1 MILKEILTEYRN
13 GNKKAIEKIYINCI
27 NHDDGIRIK
36 ILDKE
41 LERTIS
47 RTYYDYTK
55 GGISNRKKVI
65 AVFNGDINDMTE
77 IFISELYCL
86 FGDESFEPADETAIF
101 KALKYNVVRNLNQ
114 ELKNEPLTRTI
125 RYKKIKS
132 DDEEYEII
140 PAQLIYNPFD
150 DVPKSGYSGANKEL
164 LNVIRSVDIE
174 QLCRNNAET
183 QINVANLIKKYFR
196 ELDSTYPSL
205 DKMLEYYKN
214 EYGCEISKDI
224 YSRALNNLFNLIC
237 SNTTVYKGL
246 DINRQDYISLY
257 DSKGNIKPAVTPTID
272 YYCLNSDN
280 MISLIDIVNQLDGYV
295 PETVAGD
302 RFYNIIRQDNI
313 IQICYKYK
321 RLAKLLEN
329 ADELSVEDYTE
340 VLGAVYIMLN
350 EYVEKHIKKQLY
362 EFMERFGAYQF
373 DASYD
378 MIFNLAMGKA
388 GDQGFW
394 TLYQKKNGLHIM
406 SFRHLENDMY
416 IALKGKADIKVN
428 CNTVYQIGKCKFI
441 ISDEKVYCRS
451 AYRELINIRCVN
463 NKYSACLLT
472 A

>member
-13 GNKKAIEKIYINCI
+13 GNKKAIEKIYIHCI
-27 NHDDGIRIK
+27 SNSGMIIK

-41 LERTIS
+41 LENTIK
-47 RTYYDYTK
+47 RTYTDYLQE
-55 GGISNRKKVI
+55 GITTRKRVN

-86 FGDESFEPADETAIF
+86 FDDESFEPADETTVF
-101 KALKYNVVRNLNQ
+101 KVLKYNVIRRLNQ
-114 ELKNEPLTRTI
+114 ELKSEPLTRAIVVTN
-125 RYKKIKS
+125 KND

-150 DVPKSGYSGANKEL
+150 DVPESGYSGANKEL
-164 LNVIRSVDIE
+164 LNVIRSVDVE
-174 QLCRNNAET
+174 RLCRSNAET
-183 QINVANLIKKYFR
+183 QINVANLIKKYYR
-196 ELDSTYPSL
+196 EVDSKYPSL
-205 DKMLEYYKN
+205 DKMLEHYKN

-224 YSRALNNLFNLIC
+224 YSRALNTLFGLIC

-246 DINRQDYISLY
+246 DINRRDYISLY
-257 DSKGNIKPAVTPTID
+257 DSEGNIKPAVTPTID
-272 YYCLNSDN
+272 YFCLNSDN
-280 MISLIDIVNQLDGYV
+280 MLSLIDIVNQLDGYV
-295 PETVAGD
+295 PEKVAGD

-313 IQICYKYK
+313 IQICFKYK

-329 ADELSVEDYTE
+329 ANELSVDDYTE

-378 MIFNLAMGKA
+378 MIFNLAIGKA
-388 GDQGFW
+388 DNQGFW

-416 IALKGKADIKVN
+416 IALKGKADIKVD
-428 CNTVYQIGKCKFI
+428 CDTIYQIGKCKFI
-441 ISDEKVYCRS
+441 ISDEKVYCRN
-451 AYRELINIRCVN
+451 AYSELINVRCAK